1 MFEKYSIYY
10 SYKEIGD
17 VLLIIINQKATPT
30 SFIQNSDVTVIY
42 HGSEIIGYNIFNI
55 SKIVK
60 IKTHGLIYYPSDV
73 FIDIINSILKNH
85 QLDTLAHYSHSGYV
99 IGQVSKLEK
108 DNMLF
113 RPFIDVGDKII
124 IGQSVDHI
132 REGDKVVIALIGA
145 RLYDGQEVEET
156 TNPAQIHLCTNRE
169 LNISMN
175 DETYLV
181 DEDGVVG
188 EDFFKIGERQ
198 I

>member
-17 VLLIIINQKATPT
+17 VLLIIINQKAMPT
-30 SFIQNSDVTVIY
+30 SFIQNSDVTIIY
-42 HGSEIIGYNIFNI
+42 HDSEIIGYNIFNI

-60 IKTHGLIYYPSDV
+60 IKTQGLIYYPSDV

-85 QLDTLAHYSHSGYV
+85 QLDTLAYYSHSGYV

-113 RPFIDVGDKII
+113 RPLIDVGDKIL
-124 IGQSVDHI
+124 IGQSIAHI
-132 REGDKVVIALIGA
+132 REGDKVVFALIGA

-156 TNPAQIHLCTNRE
+156 SNPTQIHLCTNRE
-169 LNISMN
+169 LNISMD
-175 DETYLV
+175 DEIYLV

-188 EDFFKIGERQ
+188 EDFFKIGE
-198 I
+198 